1 MAIKFKNLAEFTRG
15 FGVNGNISTGVK
27 LQFLIPYACQL
38 KSVIRRAR
46 TAGTTSTESIDILK
60 NNTSIFS
67 GSVRVDSPTTSVSAT
82 TLGAMTTNP
91 PTFAKGDSVVFN
103 VIAVNT
109 TPAVDVSFE
118 ACFQRVRGTGP
129 VGAVQLDSAVG
140 VEAE

>member
-1 MAIKFKNLAEFTRG
+1 MLGKKQEREFTRG
-15 FGVNGNISTGVK
+15 FGQNGNVSTGAK
-27 LQFLIPYACQL
+27 TQFLIPYACQL

-67 GSVRVDSPTTSVSAT
+67 SAVRVDSASGAAAAG
-82 TLGAMTTNP
+82 TLGPLTATPT
-91 PTFAKGDSVVFN
+91 TFAKGDSVVVN

-118 ACFQRVRGTGP
+118 ACFQRIKNKISGD
-129 VGAVQLDSAVG
+129 AVQLDTAVG